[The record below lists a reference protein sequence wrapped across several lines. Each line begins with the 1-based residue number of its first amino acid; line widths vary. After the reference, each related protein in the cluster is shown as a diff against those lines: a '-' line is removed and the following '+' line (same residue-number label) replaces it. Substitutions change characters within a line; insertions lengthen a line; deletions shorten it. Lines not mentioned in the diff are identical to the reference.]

1 MLEIYLKT
9 CNFYVAKNKFDM
21 EYGRKKR
28 FTTAEPELVLLDIG
42 NPEVQKHLDMGV
54 YRGEGF
60 DSLWKFLKGTKHT
73 DMENNLLCFSELRES
88 ADAGRR
94 IYLFDHY
101 AGSSERYEYLY
112 KERKEPE
119 LCWKRWL
126 KKSIALTIGN
136 WKPAK
141 NCANVQ
147 DLKAT
152 GKMLMQILLRK
163 SSIMLLKFSV

>member
-73 DMENNLLCFSELRES
+73 DMENNLLCFSELRKVQMPDGVS
-88 ADAGRR
+88 ICLTTMQVLRR
-94 IYLFDHY
+94 DTNICTRKEKSQSC
-101 AGSSERYEYLY
+101 AGSL
-112 KERKEPE
+112 
-119 LCWKRWL
+119 
-126 KKSIALTIGN
+126 
-136 WKPAK
+136 
-141 NCANVQ
+141 
-147 DLKAT
+147 
-152 GKMLMQILLRK
+152 
-163 SSIMLLKFSV
+163 

>member
-88 ADAGRR
+88 KNLSR
-94 IYLFDHY
+94 
-101 AGSSERYEYLY
+101 SERKEQDYRKEQ
-112 KERKEPE
+112 ERKEPE
-119 LCWKRWL
+119 LCWKLVIKYTITRRLTL
-126 KKSIALTIGN
+126 KKMEELFPENKVILY
-136 WKPAK
+136 AK
-141 NCANVQ
+141 QHHLLSDAM
-147 DLKAT
+147 LKALSRA
-152 GKMLMQILLRK
+152 K
-163 SSIMLLKFSV
+163 

>member
-28 FTTAEPELVLLDIG
+28 FTTAEPELVLLDIV

-73 DMENNLLCFSELRES
+73 DMENNLLCFSEL
-88 ADAGRR
+88 
-94 IYLFDHY
+94 
-101 AGSSERYEYLY
+101 
-112 KERKEPE
+112 
-119 LCWKRWL
+119 
-126 KKSIALTIGN
+126 
-136 WKPAK
+136 PA
-141 NCANVQ
+141 
-147 DLKAT
+147 
-152 GKMLMQILLRK
+152 
-163 SSIMLLKFSV
+163 